1 MGCFS
6 LDGHGSSLGWLGA
19 DTHGLENWNSSDG
32 FGNRIISMVGLD
44 ARNRRLG
51 RCIDVPNGDY
61 NRIYPTQNKT
71 NMRNKKNLMAILVVL
86 SYAVLYVASSGPKV
100 TAPPPAPTIK
110 APSYDFEPP
119 QKAPAKSAQVVF
131 LLVDPAYQ
139 EKFAYSNYKIFS
151 DFSKAMAA
159 DYNESL
165 TAKGYSVRGPF
176 EYYDQVVYNDKK
188 ESDLLLQV
196 EIDFDINSSNVNWN
210 SYSEYVS
217 GKGRYATYRTA
228 YKYAGFFILSGKV
241 NLVAAEPLT
250 KEKLWAKSIPLKQ
263 KQVYIAPVY
272 NTLERSFNIGFSRDP
287 GVINPMIEALED
299 YYKQVFNTSWN
310 HLDPN
315 ELAPLKKEVLEIREK
330 KKY

>member
-1 MGCFS
+1 MRKKLHVGTALVLFVYAS
-6 LDGHGSSLGWLGA
+6 LFFASA
-19 DTHGLENWNSSDG
+19 P
-32 FGNRIISMVGLD
+32 
-44 ARNRRLG
+44 A
-51 RCIDVPNGDY
+51 
-61 NRIYPTQNKT
+61 K
-71 NMRNKKNLMAILVVL
+71 
-86 SYAVLYVASSGPKV
+86 VATAP
-100 TAPPPAPTIK
+100 APPPIK
-110 APSYDFEPP
+110 APNYDYAPP
-119 QKAPAKSAQVVF
+119 SKSAAKSAQVVF

-139 EKFAYSNYKIFS
+139 EKFQYSSYKIFS
-151 DFSKAMAA
+151 DFSKAMSA

-196 EIDFDINSSNVNWN
+196 EIDFDINPANITWTSFPK
-210 SYSEYVS
+210 YVS
-217 GKGRYATYRTA
+217 GSGRNAVYSTA
-228 YKYAGFFILSGKV
+228 YNYAGYFILSGKV
-241 NLVAAEPLT
+241 NLVASEPLT

-263 KQVYIAPVY
+263 KEVHVTPFYSTDLKSY
-272 NTLERSFNIGFSRDP
+272 NTGFSKDP

>member
-1 MGCFS
+1 
-6 LDGHGSSLGWLGA
+6 
-19 DTHGLENWNSSDG
+19 
-32 FGNRIISMVGLD
+32 
-44 ARNRRLG
+44 
-51 RCIDVPNGDY
+51 
-61 NRIYPTQNKT
+61 
-71 NMRNKKNLMAILVVL
+71 MRKNLGVL
-86 SYAVLYVASSGPKV
+86 SFFAVLVYASMFLASAPAKVA
-100 TAPPPAPTIK
+100 TAPVAGPIK
-110 APSYDFEPP
+110 APNYDYEPP
-119 QKAPAKSAQVVF
+119 SKAAAKSAQVVF

-139 EKFAYSNYKIFS
+139 EKFQYSSYKIFS
-151 DFSKAMAA
+151 DFSKAMSA

-196 EIDFDINSSNVNWN
+196 EIDFDINPANITWTSFPK
-210 SYSEYVS
+210 YVS
-217 GKGRYATYRTA
+217 GNGRSAVYVTNYN
-228 YKYAGFFILSGKV
+228 YAGYFILSGKV
-241 NLVAAEPLT
+241 NLVASEPLT

-263 KQVYIAPVY
+263 KEVHIAPAYATEQKNFAV
-272 NTLERSFNIGFSRDP
+272 GFSRDP

-315 ELAPLKKEVLEIREK
+315 ELSPLKKEVLEIREK

>member
-1 MGCFS
+1 MKKRTH
-6 LDGHGSSLGWLGA
+6 LLTVLLVLVYGA
-19 DTHGLENWNSSDG
+19 FFW
-32 FGNRIISMVGLD
+32 
-44 ARNRRLG
+44 
-51 RCIDVPNGDY
+51 
-61 NRIYPTQNKT
+61 
-71 NMRNKKNLMAILVVL
+71 
-86 SYAVLYVASSGPKV
+86 ASSSSKQIV
-100 TAPPPAPTIK
+100 NTAPPINAPI
-110 APSYDFEPP
+110 YDYEPP
-119 QKAPAKSAQVVF
+119 SKAPAKSAQVVF

-139 EKFAYSNYKIFS
+139 EKFAYSSYKIFS
-151 DFSKAMAA
+151 DFSKAMSA

-196 EIDFDINSSNVNWN
+196 EIDFDINSSNVNWV
-210 SYSEYVS
+210 YAPEWVS
-217 GKGRYATYRTA
+217 GKGRYAVYKASYTYSG
-228 YKYAGFFILSGKV
+228 YFILSGKV

-263 KQVYIAPVY
+263 KEVHIVPFYKSPDK
-272 NTLERSFNIGFSRDP
+272 NFNLGFSRDP
-287 GVINPMIEALED
+287 GVINPMIEALQD

>member
-1 MGCFS
+1 MRRRS
-6 LDGHGSSLGWLGA
+6 HVM
-19 DTHGLENWNSSDG
+19 TGL
-32 FGNRIISMVGLD
+32 
-44 ARNRRLG
+44 
-51 RCIDVPNGDY
+51 
-61 NRIYPTQNKT
+61 
-71 NMRNKKNLMAILVVL
+71 AILV
-86 SYAVLYVASSGPKV
+86 YACIFWSSAGPKQA
-100 TAPPPAPTIK
+100 APPPVPTIK
-110 APSYDFEPP
+110 APLYDYTPP
-119 QKAPAKSAQVVF
+119 STAPAKSAQVVF

-139 EKFAYSNYKIFS
+139 EKFQYSSYKIFS
-151 DFSKAMAA
+151 DFSKAMSA

-176 EYYDQVVYNDKK
+176 DYYDAVVYNDKK

-196 EIDFDINSSNVNWN
+196 EIDFDINPANITWSSVPV
-210 SYSEYVS
+210 YVS
-217 GKGRYATYRTA
+217 GKGRYAVYRTE
-228 YKYAGFFILSGKV
+228 YKYSGFFILSGKV

-272 NTLERSFNIGFSRDP
+272 YSDRMNSFNVGFSRDP

-299 YYKQVFNTSWN
+299 YYKQIFATSWN

>member
-1 MGCFS
+1 
-6 LDGHGSSLGWLGA
+6 
-19 DTHGLENWNSSDG
+19 
-32 FGNRIISMVGLD
+32 
-44 ARNRRLG
+44 
-51 RCIDVPNGDY
+51 
-61 NRIYPTQNKT
+61 
-71 NMRNKKNLMAILVVL
+71 MRNKKINLLASLVVMA
-86 SYAVLYVASSGPKV
+86 YAALYIASSAPKA
-100 TAPPPAPTIK
+100 TAPPPVPTIK
-110 APSYDFEPP
+110 APDYDYAPP
-119 QKAPAKSAQVVF
+119 EKAPAKSAQVVF

-196 EIDFDINSSNVNWN
+196 EIDFDINGSNVNW
-210 SYSEYVS
+210 SSFSEYVS

-272 NTLERSFNIGFSRDP
+272 NTLERSYNVGFSRDP
-287 GVINPMIEALED
+287 GVINPMIEALQD

>member
-1 MGCFS
+1 MKT
-6 LDGHGSSLGWLGA
+6 LTRNLLSSLAL
-19 DTHGLENWNSSDG
+19 
-32 FGNRIISMVGLD
+32 VG
-44 ARNRRLG
+44 
-51 RCIDVPNGDY
+51 
-61 NRIYPTQNKT
+61 
-71 NMRNKKNLMAILVVL
+71 
-86 SYAVLYVASSGPKV
+86 YATLFFASGGPKQA
-100 TAPPPAPTIK
+100 APPPTPAIK
-110 APSYDFEPP
+110 APNYDFEPP

-151 DFSKAMAA
+151 DFSKAMSA

-196 EIDFDINSSNVNWN
+196 EIDFDINGSNVNWT
-210 SYSEYVS
+210 SYQEYVS

-228 YKYAGFFILSGKV
+228 YRYTGFFILSGKV

-250 KEKLWAKSIPLKQ
+250 REKLWAKSIPLKQ
-263 KQVYIAPVY
+263 KQVYIAPNF
-272 NTLERSFNIGFSRDP
+272 NTLERSYNVGFSRDP

>member
-1 MGCFS
+1 M
-6 LDGHGSSLGWLGA
+6 
-19 DTHGLENWNSSDG
+19 
-32 FGNRIISMVGLD
+32 RK
-44 ARNRRLG
+44 
-51 RCIDVPNGDY
+51 
-61 NRIYPTQNKT
+61 KT
-71 NMRNKKNLMAILVVL
+71 NLLASLVVL
-86 SYAVLYVASSGPKV
+86 AYAALYLASSAPKA
-100 TAPPPAPTIK
+100 TAPAPVATIK
-110 APSYDFEPP
+110 APNYDFEPP
-119 QKAPAKSAQVVF
+119 EKAPAKSAQVVF

-139 EKFAYSNYKIFS
+139 EKFAYSGYKIFS
-151 DFSKAMAA
+151 DFSKAMSA

-196 EIDFDINSSNVNWN
+196 EIDFDINSSNINWN
-210 SYSEYVS
+210 GYNQYVS
-217 GKGRYATYRTA
+217 GSGRNTVYRTA
-228 YKYAGFFILSGKV
+228 YTYAGFFILSGKV

-272 NTLERSFNIGFSRDP
+272 GSQDRSFNTGFSRDP
-287 GVINPMIEALED
+287 GVINPMIEALQD

>member
-1 MGCFS
+1 MKTK
-6 LDGHGSSLGWLGA
+6 
-19 DTHGLENWNSSDG
+19 THVLTALLVLVYAG
-32 FGNRIISMVGLD
+32 FFW
-44 ARNRRLG
+44 
-51 RCIDVPNGDY
+51 
-61 NRIYPTQNKT
+61 
-71 NMRNKKNLMAILVVL
+71 
-86 SYAVLYVASSGPKV
+86 ASSSPKV
-100 TAPPPAPTIK
+100 VTNTPPPIK
-110 APSYDFEPP
+110 APSYDYEPP
-119 QKAPAKSAQVVF
+119 SKAAAKSAQVVF

-139 EKFAYSNYKIFS
+139 EKFAYSSYKIFS
-151 DFSKAMAA
+151 DFSKAMSA

-196 EIDFDINSSNVNWN
+196 EIDFDINASNINWT
-210 SYSEYVS
+210 YTPEWVS
-217 GKGRYATYRTA
+217 GKGARAVYRAAYTYSG
-228 YKYAGFFILSGKV
+228 YFILSGKV

-250 KEKLWAKSIPLKQ
+250 KEKLWAKSIPLRQ
-263 KQVYIAPVY
+263 KEVRIAPY
-272 NTLERSFNIGFSRDP
+272 YMSPDKTFNVGFSRDP
-287 GVINPMIEALED
+287 GVINPMIEALQD